1 MTTSEAAPES
11 NAAGIAPKDGLT
23 ARTAAFYRAT
33 IDTLNGAGV
42 SYLIGGAY
50 ALAHYAGVERHTK
63 DLDVF
68 VRAGDVDRTLAALAA
83 AGDETALTFP
93 HWLAKARRGDD
104 FIDVIFN
111 SGNGLCPVDDNWFA
125 HAVPADVLGRQV
137 HLIPAEEMLWSKAF
151 VMERERFDGADV
163 AHVLRAR
170 AQRLDWARLLDR
182 FGAHW
187 PVLLSHLILFGYIYP
202 EERAKIPASVMR
214 GLLRRHERGPASV
227 SGRDGPVCQ
236 GTMLSRT
243 QYVVDVEQ
251 WGYQDGRVEP
261 TGRLSTD
268 DAAFWTAAGL
278 AEASAEKA
286 EAGPVGGWAGG

>member
-163 AHVLRAR
+163 NHLLRVVEPDWERVLR
-170 AQRLDWARLLDR
+170 R
-182 FGAHW
+182 FGDQW
-187 PVLLSHLILFGYIYP
+187 PVLLAHLALFRFVYP
-202 EERAKIPASVMR
+202 VDAGNMPAWVMR
-214 GLLRRHERGPASV
+214 ELLARETASLDAPVPTVRR
-227 SGRDGPVCQ
+227 CN
-236 GTMLSRT
+236 GTFLSRA
-243 QYVVDVEQ
+243 QYLIDIDV
-251 WGYQDGRVEP
+251 WGYRDSRFRANG
-261 TGRLSTD
+261 GAMTD
-268 DAAFWTAAGL
+268 AEVRRWTAAIGQ
-278 AEASAEKA
+278 
-286 EAGPVGGWAGG
+286 